1 MHYLTQYKSLIIS
14 AFQLIV
20 AIYFL
25 IKFFQSRN
33 KFFLIL
39 FIIAMVLA
47 IWEFVSIY
55 PTLKALNAS

>member
-20 AIYFL
+20 AVYFL
-25 IKFFQSRN
+25 AKFFQSRN

-39 FIIAMVLA
+39 FILAMILA
-47 IWEFVSIY
+47 IWEFVSFY
-55 PTLKALNAS
+55 PTLKALKGS